1 MTIDSHDE
9 LLKIVADLN
18 TLAERG
24 RQEDIHGSLARLK
37 DACLEIGKVWSR
49 SCLGYHARVY
59 RNNFQPA
66 SGDRFSIDSP
76 FDSYRGLPPPPL
88 YAPQPWVEYD
98 KETIQKAILE
108 RAENFDLKSVYVF
121 QDEADKA
128 FNDHK
133 QAVLSIIDIETMGT
147 SSAFLETMRDGAL
160 ELSVKSIVDLNDAA
174 FSRIKVPTSQDR
186 RALEEGRQL
195 PIHWRFMNYA
205 LSVNSLL
212 ESIPNLSEVA
222 AQTAKHI
229 ARQRPHRRQESVGSK
244 VFIGH
249 GRSLVWRELKDF
261 IEDRLGLQCEEFNR
275 VPVAGL
281 SNKERL
287 LGMLNEA
294 SIAFLIMTG
303 EDEQPDGKFNPRM
316 NVVHE
321 AGLFQGRLGFERGI
335 ILLEEGCE
343 DFSNIDGLGQI
354 RFVKG
359 SIKSAFEDVRQVCER
374 EGLC

>member
-1 MTIDSHDE
+1 MAIDSHGE
-9 LLKIVADLN
+9 LLKVVDDLN
-18 TLAERG
+18 TLVERG
-24 RQEDIHGSLARLK
+24 RQEDITGSLARLK

-59 RNNFQPA
+59 RNNFQPT
-66 SGDRFSIDSP
+66 SGDLFSFDSP
-76 FDSYRGLPPPPL
+76 FDSYRGLTPSFL
-88 YAPQPWVEYD
+88 YGPESWVEYD
-98 KETIQKAILE
+98 QETIQKAILE
-108 RAENFDLKSVYVF
+108 RAGNLDLKSVYVF

-133 QAVLSIIDIETMGT
+133 QAVLSIIDIETIDT
-147 SSAFLETMRDGAL
+147 PSSFLETMKNSAL
-160 ELSVKSIVDLNDAA
+160 KLAAKSISDLNNEA
-174 FSRIKVPTSQDR
+174 FARIKVPATQDR
-186 RALEEGRQL
+186 RALAEGRQL
-195 PIHWRFMNYA
+195 PIHWRFMNYV

-222 AQTAKHI
+222 AQSAKHI
-229 ARQRPHRRQESVGSK
+229 ARQRPHRRQESIGSK

-249 GRSLVWRELKDF
+249 GRSSVWRELKGF
-261 IEDRLGLQCEEFNR
+261 LEDRLGLQCEEFNR

-303 EDEQPDGKFNPRM
+303 EDEQPDGKFSPRM

-354 RFVKG
+354 RFPKG
-359 SIKSAFEDVRQVCER
+359 SIKYAFEEVRRVCER